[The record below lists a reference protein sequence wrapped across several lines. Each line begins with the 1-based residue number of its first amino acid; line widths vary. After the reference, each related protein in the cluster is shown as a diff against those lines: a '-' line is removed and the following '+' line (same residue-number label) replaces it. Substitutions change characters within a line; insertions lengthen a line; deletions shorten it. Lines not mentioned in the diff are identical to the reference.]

1 MPLRP
6 GPSPFLDMNDL
17 LEAVN
22 LKAWYANNPSDGL
35 VDSAG
40 EIARPHPKMKA
51 YATGVRDPAQW
62 VEALDGREASTG
74 AHGTAGLL
82 LHEHARDAPEGVG
95 VREAR
100 ARVHPHPNNGS
111 ASARNAF
118 LIMTVSSPTK
128 PCAGAT
134 GPIGGA
140 WARPCLECGASP
152 CLTSAQKM
160 VSTAVIERP
169 GAATSC
175 GSCILGAILW
185 SAPRARAGRTIAS
198 GTGTAAG
205 AIPLVDYDSSAAMA
219 ELYQGLPVVRVRDWK
234 KVTPAY
240 LDAVRTRVFDAV
252 AQGGVSM
259 SKLYVP
265 YWLHEFTKSLD
276 DAPAPAAAPPRQQ
289 PTCAIVVGND
299 PITRIQRINL
309 RPRLP
314 RADL

>member
-1 MPLRP
+1 MV
-6 GPSPFLDMNDL
+6 SPQGKGRTNYR
-17 LEAVN
+17 E
-22 LKAWYANNPSDGL
+22 W
-35 VDSAG
+35 
-40 EIARPHPKMKA
+40 
-51 YATGVRDPAQW
+51 
-62 VEALDGREASTG
+62 EAL
-74 AHGTAGLL
+74 
-82 LHEHARDAPEGVG
+82 
-95 VREAR
+95 
-100 ARVHPHPNNGS
+100 
-111 ASARNAF
+111 
-118 LIMTVSSPTK
+118 
-128 PCAGAT
+128 
-134 GPIGGA
+134 
-140 WARPCLECGASP
+140 
-152 CLTSAQKM
+152 
-160 VSTAVIERP
+160 
-169 GAATSC
+169 
-175 GSCILGAILW
+175 
-185 SAPRARAGRTIAS
+185 
-198 GTGTAAG
+198 AAG

-299 PITRIQRINL
+299 PITRSESHP